1 MSHRVLVAEDDATT
15 RFLIQEYCKDEPYDL
30 SFAADGV
37 EAMRL
42 LKDNTFD
49 LVVTDVRLP
58 GVPGETLLSFVRDTR
73 PGVPVI
79 VITGFGSIDG
89 AVRFLQGGAFD
100 YIAKPFT
107 GQVFTHRLSLA
118 ARNIELKNEVDRLR
132 SMRPGPALSQV
143 ISADPG
149 LVRIQSRLPSIAK
162 TDASVVVYGESGTGK
177 ELFARSVHEL
187 SQRSEK
193 RFVSVSCAAL
203 PETLIES
210 ELFGHVRG
218 AFTDAHTDRDGLID
232 EAQGGTLFLD
242 EVGELPITVQAK
254 LLRFLQER
262 EFKPVGS
269 NEIRHAD
276 IRIVAATNR
285 NLEQEV
291 AAGRFREDLFYRL
304 NVVPIHLPA
313 LRERAGDIPLLA
325 NHFVLRFAKE
335 FNRPAPSLSP
345 EVVALMSSHYWPG
358 NVRELMNRV
367 QRMVVM
373 TEENVIR
380 PEVWYRSGLDA
391 VSPNRQDDLAL
402 DQGFTFEKRKM
413 VARFEAR
420 FARECL
426 RHANGNVAEAARI
439 ARIDRKNFWTL
450 MHRHKI
456 TAEEFRAPTN
466 TTVNLRANR

>member
-15 RFLIQEYCKDEPYDL
+15 RYLIEEYCRAEPFEL
-30 SFAADGV
+30 TFAADGV

-42 LKDNTFD
+42 LKEVVFD
-49 LVVTDVRLP
+49 IVVTDVRLP
-58 GVPGETLLSFVRDTR
+58 GVSGDAVLTFVRETR
-73 PGVPVI
+73 PEVPVI

-118 ARNIELKNEVDRLR
+118 SRHLDLRIEVNRLR
-132 SMRPGPALSQV
+132 SLGPGLGRI

-149 LVRIQSRLPSIAK
+149 MVRLQSRLPSIAK
-162 TDASVVVYGESGTGK
+162 TEASVVLYGESGTGK
-177 ELFARSVHEL
+177 ELFARAVHEL
-187 SQRSEK
+187 SRRAEQ

-210 ELFGHVRG
+210 ELFGHTRG
-218 AFTDAHTDRDGLID
+218 AFTDAHLDRTGLIE
-232 EAQGGTLFLD
+232 EAEGGTLFLD

-269 NEIRHAD
+269 NEIKHANV
-276 IRIVAATNR
+276 RIVAATNR

-291 AAGRFREDLFYRL
+291 AMARFREDLFYRL
-304 NVVPIHLPA
+304 NVVPIRLPP
-313 LRERAGDIPLLA
+313 LRERPGDIPLLA
-325 NHFVLRFAKE
+325 NHYLGRFAKE
-335 FNRPAPSLSP
+335 FEREVPTLSA
-345 EVVALMSSHYWPG
+345 EVLALMAAYSWPG

-373 TEENVIR
+373 CDERVVR
-380 PEVWYRSGLDA
+380 PEVWYRSGFDA
-391 VSPNRQDDLAL
+391 VAQSGEDGILAER
-402 DQGFTFEKRKM
+402 GFAAEKVRV
-413 VARFEAR
+413 VARFESR
-420 FARECL
+420 FLTECL
-426 RHANGNVAEAARI
+426 RHAAGNVAAAARI
-439 ARIDRKNFWTL
+439 AKIDRKNFWTL
-450 MHRHKI
+450 MKRHRIDPALFKGQ
-456 TAEEFRAPTN
+456 TS
-466 TTVNLRANR
+466 